1 MHNLFI
7 AIVQLMSFFCEEAV
21 NNSDNDGS
29 VFELVSRALNES
41 SRETALFNCI
51 EVPNDDLKLAVVEC
65 LYNVSLSEFDSEEL
79 TQIVKVLSSCKNIG
93 AGKTELV
100 LAKLF
105 WILTKLT
112 KEEEEDSGKTFRLK
126 FGEKAIKEACDIL
139 ERNLKRQIEHGEE
152 DEELEKLSLSLSCL
166 HFLKFSSENSDTKK
180 YLLNKHD

>member
-1 MHNLFI
+1 
-7 AIVQLMSFFCEEAV
+7 MSFFCEEAV
-21 NNSDNDGS
+21 NNDDNDES

-51 EVPNDDLKLAVVEC
+51 EVPNDDLKLSVVEC
-65 LYNVSLSEFDSEEL
+65 LYNVSLAEFDSEEL

-105 WILTKLT
+105 WILAKLT

-126 FGEKAIKEACDIL
+126 FGERAIKEACEIL
-139 ERNLKRQIEHGEE
+139 ERNMSR
-152 DEELEKLSLSLSCL
+152 
-166 HFLKFSSENSDTKK
+166 
-180 YLLNKHD
+180 

>member
-1 MHNLFI
+1 MHGLFI

-21 NNSDNDGS
+21 NNDDNDGS

-51 EVPNDDLKLAVVEC
+51 EVPNDDLKLSVVEC
-65 LYNVSLSEFDSEEL
+65 LYNVSLAEFDSEEL

-105 WILTKLT
+105 WILAKLT

-126 FGEKAIKEACDIL
+126 FGEKAIKEACEIL
-139 ERNLKRQIEHGEE
+139 ERNMSR
-152 DEELEKLSLSLSCL
+152 
-166 HFLKFSSENSDTKK
+166 
-180 YLLNKHD
+180 